1 MESLEQ
7 TGMRAKKASRYLA
20 KLGIDEKNK
29 ALDAVADALEAN
41 AEYII
46 RANEKDL
53 ENARANGMKPAL
65 IDRLALNEK
74 RINAMADGIRVL
86 TGLEDPIGEVTGM
99 KKRPNGLVIGTK
111 RVPLG
116 VVAIIYESRPNVT
129 ADAFGLTFKSGN
141 ACILRGGSDSINS
154 NIAIE
159 EVISNA
165 LKDCGID
172 QDVINLVRDTDRA
185 LVNELMHMN
194 NYVDVIIPRGGA
206 GLIKNVVMNST
217 VPVIETGTG
226 NCHVYVDEYADIQMA
241 VDIIYNAKTSRIG
254 VCNACESLVVHK
266 AVAKQAVPAIVDAL
280 KQKDVEV
287 RGDEYACQCD
297 DRIVKASEEDW
308 GKEYLDYIISLKT
321 VDSIDE
327 AIEHINRYNTGHS
340 ESIITKD
347 YNNAN
352 RFLDE
357 IDAACVY
364 VNASTRFSD
373 GYEFGFGAEIGISTQ
388 KLHARGPMGLKAL
401 TTTKYVIY
409 GEGQVRQ

>member
-7 TGMRAKKASRYLA
+7 IGMRAKKASRYLA

-29 ALDAVADALEAN
+29 ALDAVADALETN

-266 AVAKQAVPAIVDAL
+266 AVAKQAVPVIVDAL
-280 KQKDVEV
+280 KQKGVEV

-308 GKEYLDYIISLKT
+308 GKEYRDYIISLKT

>member
-7 TGMRAKKASRYLA
+7 IGMRAKKASRYLA

-29 ALDAVADALEAN
+29 ALDAVADALETN

-165 LKDCGID
+165 LKD
-172 QDVINLVRDTDRA
+172 
-185 LVNELMHMN
+185 
-194 NYVDVIIPRGGA
+194 
-206 GLIKNVVMNST
+206 
-217 VPVIETGTG
+217 
-226 NCHVYVDEYADIQMA
+226 
-241 VDIIYNAKTSRIG
+241 
-254 VCNACESLVVHK
+254 
-266 AVAKQAVPAIVDAL
+266 
-280 KQKDVEV
+280 
-287 RGDEYACQCD
+287 
-297 DRIVKASEEDW
+297 
-308 GKEYLDYIISLKT
+308 
-321 VDSIDE
+321 
-327 AIEHINRYNTGHS
+327 
-340 ESIITKD
+340 
-347 YNNAN
+347 
-352 RFLDE
+352 
-357 IDAACVY
+357 
-364 VNASTRFSD
+364 
-373 GYEFGFGAEIGISTQ
+373 
-388 KLHARGPMGLKAL
+388 
-401 TTTKYVIY
+401 
-409 GEGQVRQ
+409 

>member
-65 IDRLALNEK
+65 IDRIALNEK
-74 RINAMADGIRVL
+74 RIKAMADGIRVL
-86 TGLEDPIGEVTGM
+86 TGLEDPVGEVTGM

-172 QDVINLVRDTDRA
+172 SDVINLVRDTDRA

-194 NYVDVIIPRGGA
+194 DYVDVIIPRGGA